1 MRLQEVINE
10 ALEFYG
16 KEKDIFMSLKGL
28 VNKNNG
34 VWKSD
39 KQRWF
44 VTNKLLFPDDLRANK
59 AQVKD
64 FFGVDIDPDA
74 GERLVTVDAVA
85 IWAHGAKGQVPV
97 RYGFVLDD
105 YGVKKFYKIGNKGNM
120 RDGAAPDPSKTK
132 LEWTRPEN
140 VDVQHL
146 IPDPEEEKKRKKKE
160 FLGKV
165 GLGAGEYVG
174 DEGQRIEIG
183 EVELVISKLVDS
195 YEVAYNV
202 GYDKFWNMYKRV
214 EDGAVIYHTG
224 KESPLEKGQ
233 KAIMTATVK
242 KHLISKK
249 GDRVTVV
256 KIPKFKD
263 ISGD

>member
-1 MRLQEVINE
+1 MRLQEIIKEN
-10 ALEFYG
+10 LEWG
-16 KEKDIFMSLKGL
+16 NDTDKDIFMSLKGL

-44 VTNKLLFPDDLRANK
+44 VTNKLIYPDDMRTNR

-64 FFGVDIDPDA
+64 FFGVDIDPDD
-74 GERLVTVDAVA
+74 GESLVTVDATAV
-85 IWAHGAKGQVPV
+85 WAHGARGRVPV
-97 RYGFVLDD
+97 RYGFVIDE
-105 YGVKKFYKIGNKGNM
+105 YGVKRFYKIGNKGNL

-140 VDVQHL
+140 ADVEHL
-146 IPDPEEEKKRKKKE
+146 LPDPEEEKARKKKE

-165 GLGAGEYVG
+165 GLGAGNYVG
-174 DEGQRIEIG
+174 EVGKRMEIG
-183 EVELVISKLVDS
+183 EVELVVSKLSDS
-195 YEVAYNV
+195 YQVAYNV
-202 GYDKFWNMYKRV
+202 AYDKYWNMYKRT
-214 EDGAVIYHTG
+214 EDGAVIYHKG

-242 KHLISKK
+242 AHFINKK
-249 GDRVTVV
+249 GDKVTDV

-263 ISGD
+263 V